1 MTINHLIAKDYFF
14 VDSFKD
20 SKDNIVLNVWDDIK
34 TSGEDYPTN
43 YVLFDTLQP
52 ITILNNKIEETLT
65 MEEIIE
71 SELTTTHKSYSIN
84 KRLFPISLNVNNV
97 YYYVDT
103 KDKLNLLYLNDN
115 KLFSLSQVFKVSD
128 KEKEFSI
135 NEDNKL
141 ITKISAKKSIELNPI
156 INSEY
161 IMENNDIIRL
171 KGLNLNDLE
180 FNLEDNNEEN
190 IVADYFAI
198 DTFNNIYV
206 VLNGKYNIIENGK
219 LKKIT
224 EKSIESVI
232 YYIDEED
239 SKNLLSE
246 YTFDSGVNSFEKLT
260 LQDLEKFLW
269 SIADVIRDKSK
280 LNENDYINICVP
292 LILLKRVLDTK
303 EEYIND
309 VVLKSATY
317 DNNLNHVYSNQQE
330 ALIESINTKIGSDSL
345 DVFKIDIESKQNWYG
360 VTWEDVVSFIDN
372 PFGNEREIQLK
383 KFNLKIKS
391 KAKNVQEFMEEI
403 IDSLNPKLHKLY
415 EFTNFINLIKSNDT
429 FPKVELIKILNDFNR
444 YSLNYRNANEDIFS
458 NAYMY
463 LISKFASGAGKKG
476 GEFFTPTKLTQDLI
490 PFMDIKLPENGSIT
504 IADPTAGSGSFAVEV
519 FNYLQ
524 KENNL
529 SLNEINE
536 KTKIVIQELRKVTY
550 LFAEVN
556 LLLRGVTKYDIFHN
570 NTITEYNENTI
581 GQYKNKVDFIVANP
595 PYGLKDYGYD
605 FAINSGEDRWEFGV
619 PNKGDGDYAFLLTIN
634 DLLTSTGKAGVILPL
649 GTLFKDTTKK
659 IRENFL
665 NRDFIE
671 GIIVLPGNMFQTTSI
686 PVCFWIINKD
696 KKEEDKGK
704 IFMVN
709 GSNEFIKEGK
719 FNIFQ
724 PEKCLH
730 NYLNRIEEEGISG
743 YINVEDIINENE
755 SNLSVQRYIF
765 KDEPEEVIDI
775 VELNKE
781 IINLNNDIIN
791 KSNDMNLILSKIMNL
806 GI

>member
-14 VDSFKD
+14 VNSFKD
-20 SKDNIVLNVWDDIK
+20 TKDNIILNTWDDIK
-34 TSGEDYPTN
+34 NSGEDYPTN
-43 YVLFDTLQP
+43 NVLFETLQP

-65 MEEIIE
+65 MEEIVE
-71 SELTTTHKSYSIN
+71 SELTTSHKSYSIN

-97 YYYVDT
+97 YYFVDI
-103 KDKLNLLYLNDN
+103 KGKFNLLYLNED
-115 KLFSLSQVFKVSD
+115 KLFSLNPSFKISD

-141 ITKISAKKSIELNPI
+141 ILKISSKQSIELTSI
-156 INSEY
+156 IDSEY
-161 IMENNDIIRL
+161 IIENNDIILL
-171 KGLNLNDLE
+171 KGLDLNSLD
-180 FNLEDNNEEN
+180 FNLEDNEDEN

-206 VLNGKYNIIENGK
+206 VLNGKYNVIENSK
-219 LKKIT
+219 LKKTT
-224 EKSIESVI
+224 EKSIESIV

-246 YTFDSGVNSFEKLT
+246 YTFESGVNSFEKLT
-260 LQDLEKFLW
+260 LQDLERFLW

-280 LNENDYINICVP
+280 LNANDYINVSVP
-292 LILLKRVLDTK
+292 LMLLKRVLDTR

-309 VVLKSATY
+309 VVLKSQTY
-317 DNNLNHVYSNQQE
+317 QNNLLNVCSNEQE
-330 ALIESINTKIGSDSL
+330 ALIKSINTKIKSDGIE
-345 DVFKIDIESKQNWYG
+345 VFEIVEDKESWYG
-360 VTWEDVVSFIDN
+360 ATWQDIIEFTNN
-372 PFGNEREIQLK
+372 PLGEEREIQFK
-383 KFNLKIKS
+383 RFNLKVKS
-391 KAKNVQEFMEEI
+391 KSKNVQEFMEEI

-415 EFTNFINLIKSNDT
+415 EFTNFTNLIKSNDK

-463 LISKFASGAGKKG
+463 LISKFASGSGKKG
-476 GEFFTPTKLTQDLI
+476 GEFFTPSKLTQDLI
-490 PFMDIKLPENGSIT
+490 PFLDIQLPENGSIT
-504 IADPTAGSGSFAVEV
+504 IADPTAGSGSFVVEV

-524 KENNL
+524 RKNLL
-529 SLNEINE
+529 SLSDIND
-536 KTKIVIQELRKVTY
+536 KTTIVIQELEEITY

-556 LLLRGVTKYDIFHN
+556 LLLRGVTNYSVFHN

-581 GQYKNKVDFIVANP
+581 GQYKNLVDYIVANP
-595 PYGLKDYGYD
+595 PYGLKDYGYEY
-605 FAINSGEDRWEFGV
+605 AIDSGEDRWEFGV

-634 DLLTSTGKAGVILPL
+634 DLLTNVGKAGVILPL

-665 NRDFIE
+665 NKDFIE
-671 GIIVLPGNMFQTTSI
+671 GIIILPGNMFQTTSI

-719 FNIFQ
+719 FNVFQ
-724 PEKCLH
+724 PERCLH
-730 NYLNRIEEEGISG
+730 NYLNRLEEEGLSG
-743 YINVEDIINENE
+743 YINIKDIIDEND
-755 SNLSVQRYIF
+755 SNLSVQRYVF

-775 VELNKE
+775 VELNKD
-781 IINLNNDIIN
+781 IINLNNDIIT
-791 KSNDMNLILSKIMNL
+791 KSNDMNFILSQILKL
-806 GI
+806 Q